1 MEATVLNPIQQ
12 HLLKMFAWNSDEES
26 LLEVKKVLSRHFAKK
41 LDEQLDEL
49 WNNGSLDQKRLDE
62 IYNMHLHTDF
72 F

>member
-1 MEATVLNPIQQ
+1 
-12 HLLKMFAWNSDEES
+12 MFAWDSDEKS

-62 IYNMHLHTDF
+62 IYNMHLHTDLK
-72 F
+72 